1 MERHAQNGA
10 ALAAWLSKHPKVS
23 AVHYPGLASHPGHA
37 VAARQMSAFGGM
49 LSLQV
54 KAGREAAI
62 RTVGACKVF
71 VRATSLGSVESLI
84 EHRQTSE
91 GPSGKAP
98 ITAGFT
104 VTAFLF

>member
-1 MERHAQNGA
+1 
-10 ALAAWLSKHPKVS
+10 
-23 AVHYPGLASHPGHA
+23 
-37 VAARQMSAFGGM
+37 MSAFGGM
-49 LSLQV
+49 LSFQV

-62 RTVGACKVF
+62 RAVGACKVF

-98 ITAGFT
+98 ADLIRVSAGIEHIDDLI
-104 VTAFLF
+104 ADLDQALN